1 MVIHG
6 EQNTFVYRMDRSGCL
21 KQRASVEIMQFPTSF
36 PGTYMSVHEQCR
48 RFTGGP
54 PCEVRVFSLWHR
66 GMTDIRTVPEVI
78 KLFFNSAEHK
88 ILISHKYKIS
98 RISAFIFQAQ
108 ISLERYFSAH

>member
-1 MVIHG
+1 
-6 EQNTFVYRMDRSGCL
+6 
-21 KQRASVEIMQFPTSF
+21 
-36 PGTYMSVHEQCR
+36 
-48 RFTGGP
+48 
-54 PCEVRVFSLWHR
+54 
-66 GMTDIRTVPEVI
+66 MTDIRTVPEVI